1 MGFEYNMI
9 WAMVFTMGLYLV
21 IPIVAGICIVLQ
33 GGLNRLS
40 AGQFGLLS
48 AVLVNA
54 LVFVVFS
61 LGLWVGARN
70 GWLPVPESLGANSI
84 RDLRWWQYL
93 PGLFGFLI
101 VLLIP
106 LSIGHLGAGL
116 TFSLVI
122 ATQLVASFAWDSYRH
137 QLWPPLAAW
146 VGLGLILAGSIILI
160 RVSQSAN

>member
-1 MGFEYNMI
+1 
-9 WAMVFTMGLYLV
+9 MGLYLV

-61 LGLWVGARN
+61 LGLWIGARN